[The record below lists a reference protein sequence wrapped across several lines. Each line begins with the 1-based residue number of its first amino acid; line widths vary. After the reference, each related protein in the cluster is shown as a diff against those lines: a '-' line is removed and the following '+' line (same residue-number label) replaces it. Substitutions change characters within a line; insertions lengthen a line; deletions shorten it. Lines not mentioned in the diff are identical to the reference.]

1 MILSNNSLKY
11 IGAIALLLAAAAC
24 TKFVD
29 VPLPINQIPNA
40 AAFAD
45 DGKAQSSMR
54 GIYAATQ
61 NGFGNGPFSGG
72 LTTLLG
78 LSSDEFTKATYSAD
92 EQLFFDNN
100 LSASTG
106 PVSSAIWAPMYASL
120 YMINNLYENVEKS
133 KGVSAKI
140 KDELMG
146 EAKFLRALH
155 NFYLVNLYDS
165 LPLAVSSNYQVN
177 ALLPRTAPEKA
188 WELINSDLT
197 FAIEKMNTA
206 YTERGYRY
214 RANRYAAYAL
224 MARTQLYQQ
233 NWIKAEENASN
244 VINAGPYR
252 LENLDSTFNIRS
264 REAILQLANAGTNL
278 YALEAGKTTGGGA
291 VATYRLSSYTKDAF
305 EPNDLRWTKWVK
317 IGTDGF
323 AGHGKYKVFSN
334 TNPLLT
340 AEATNILRL
349 GEQYLIRAEARAMQ
363 DNLTGAIADVDS
375 IRARAGLPLISNTN
389 PGISKENLLLAI
401 EKERQTELFGELG
414 HRWLDVKRRGL
425 ADVIFGA
432 RKPKWRKEAA
442 LFPIPFYDRQN
453 NPYLGQNP
461 GYE

>member
-1 MILSNNSLKY
+1 
-11 IGAIALLLAAAAC
+11 
-24 TKFVD
+24 
-29 VPLPINQIPNA
+29 
-40 AAFAD
+40 
-45 DGKAQSSMR
+45 
-54 GIYAATQ
+54 
-61 NGFGNGPFSGG
+61 
-72 LTTLLG
+72 LLG

-100 LSASTG
+100 LSANTG
-106 PVSSAIWAPMYASL
+106 PVSGSIWAPAYASL

-165 LPLAVSSNYQVN
+165 LPLAVTSDYLAN
-177 ALLPRTAPEKA
+177 ALLSRSAPEKA

-197 FAIEKMNTA
+197 YAIGKINSA
-206 YTERGYRY
+206 YTERGFRY

-224 MARTQLYQQ
+224 MARVQLYQK
-233 NWIKAEENASN
+233 NWSKAEENASA

-252 LENLDSTFNIRS
+252 LEDLDSTFNIRS
-264 REAILQLANAGTNL
+264 REAILQIANAGTNL
-278 YALEAGKTTGGGA
+278 YTLEAGKTTFSGA
-291 VATYRLSSYTKDAF
+291 NVTCRFSTFTKDAF

-317 IGTDGF
+317 VGTDGF
-323 AGHGKYKVFSN
+323 AGHGKYKIFSN
-334 TNPLLT
+334 DDKKLT
-340 AEATNILRL
+340 PEATTILRL
-349 GEQYLIRAEARAMQ
+349 AEQYLIRAEARAMQ

-389 PGISKENLLLAI
+389 PGIGKENLLLAI
-401 EKERQTELFGELG
+401 DKERQTELFGELG
-414 HRWLDVKRRGL
+414 HRWLDVKRRGK

-432 RKPKWRKEAA
+432 RKPKWRKEAQF
-442 LFPIPFYDRQN
+442 FPIPLYDRQN
-453 NPYLGQNP
+453 NPNLGQNP

>member
-1 MILSNNSLKY
+1 MKKKLIKY
-11 IGAIALLLAAAAC
+11 TGALLMVIFTLAGCA
-24 TKFVD
+24 KFVD
-29 VPLPINQIPNA
+29 VPLPINQIPNS

-61 NGFGNGPFSGG
+61 NGFGNGLFSGG
-72 LTTLLG
+72 LTVLLG

-100 LSASTG
+100 LSANTG
-106 PVSSAIWAPMYASL
+106 PVSGSIWAPAYASL

-165 LPLAVSSNYQVN
+165 LPLAVTSDYLAN
-177 ALLPRTAPEKA
+177 ALLSRSAPEKA

-197 FAIEKMNTA
+197 YAIGKINSA
-206 YTERGYRY
+206 YTERGFRY

-224 MARTQLYQQ
+224 MARVQLYQK
-233 NWIKAEENASN
+233 NWSKAEENASA

-252 LENLDSTFNIRS
+252 LEDLDSTFNIRS
-264 REAILQLANAGTNL
+264 REAILQIANAGTNL
-278 YALEAGKTTGGGA
+278 YTLEAGKTTFSGA
-291 VATYRLSSYTKDAF
+291 NVTCRFSTFTKDAF

-317 IGTDGF
+317 VGTDGF
-323 AGHGKYKVFSN
+323 AGHGKYKIFSN
-334 TNPLLT
+334 DDKKLT
-340 AEATNILRL
+340 PEATTILRL
-349 GEQYLIRAEARAMQ
+349 AEQYLIRAEARAMQ

-389 PGISKENLLLAI
+389 PGIGKENLLLAI
-401 EKERQTELFGELG
+401 DKERQTELFGELG
-414 HRWLDVKRRGL
+414 HRWLDVKRRGK

-432 RKPKWRKEAA
+432 RKPKWRKEAQF
-442 LFPIPFYDRQN
+442 FPIPLYDRQN
-453 NPYLGQNP
+453 NPNLGQNP